1 IKNIKV
7 FHLSPATQQQQQTGT
22 TTTYQQQQQQYAQ
35 QHGTP
40 IIASISNNSSHQ
52 SIIINHHSNGSN
64 FLKQQQQQNGQ
75 ATILTTT
82 TTNLATKSSSS
93 VQQNNNNNQDRN
105 QIIHTPSQSPL
116 HYSMMDTSSGGAGNG
131 NDEDGKPPYSYAQ
144 LIVQAIASAIDKQ
157 LTLSGIYTFITK
169 NYPYYRTAEKGWQNS
184 IRHNL
189 SLNRYFLKV
198 PRSQSEPG
206 KGSFWR
212 IDPSSETKL
221 IEQAFKRRRQRPNTL
236 GDQPSS
242 GGGSGSG
249 GGRNHPRSAP
259 TSPSHQGGGH
269 YVSGLVTPDSLSR
282 EPSPSPT
289 HQENIESEIISTG
302 FNVGSIPPPQS
313 STTTITT
320 GMNVTK
326 STATANVNSNNN
338 NSISNSLSSTTTAK
352 TLEQPT
358 TATGATRS
366 AIDLLT
372 SAALLAVQQNN
383 DGIKRSIASITGL
396 EYSWEKT
403 GFFSPCQKSS

>member
-1 IKNIKV
+1 M
-7 FHLSPATQQQQQTGT
+7 FC
-22 TTTYQQQQQQYAQ
+22 
-35 QHGTP
+35 
-40 IIASISNNSSHQ
+40 
-52 SIIINHHSNGSN
+52 
-64 FLKQQQQQNGQ
+64 LK
-75 ATILTTT
+75 
-82 TTNLATKSSSS
+82 
-93 VQQNNNNNQDRN
+93 
-105 QIIHTPSQSPL
+105 
-116 HYSMMDTSSGGAGNG
+116 
-131 NDEDGKPPYSYAQ
+131 
-144 LIVQAIASAIDKQ
+144 
-157 LTLSGIYTFITK
+157 
-169 NYPYYRTAEKGWQNS
+169 NS

-302 FNVGSIPPPQS
+302 FNVGSIVTPAYL
-313 STTTITT
+313 TIPNTENFLINT
-320 GMNVTK
+320 N
-326 STATANVNSNNN
+326 NQNNN
-338 NSISNSLSSTTTAK
+338 KIYSSRSAPGSPGSISGK
-352 TLEQPT
+352 
-358 TATGATRS
+358 
-366 AIDLLT
+366 
-372 SAALLAVQQNN
+372 
-383 DGIKRSIASITGL
+383 
-396 EYSWEKT
+396 
-403 GFFSPCQKSS
+403 FFV